1 MSMSAMAPSWPAGD
15 VRRPPLGRAV
25 RAALL
30 VGIVFELFAYVA
42 KEIPA
47 LYTHSPWQDD
57 PYDGAVS
64 FALFFVPVL
73 LVLITG
79 SAFHCRRQAPLDSGR
94 AHGLWRAS
102 AALLTIC
109 GATLGVEW
117 ISVLMRTHAAD
128 WNATTVGVT
137 IALAG
142 VSALTV
148 AAGVA
153 LTQARW
159 HRASRAS
166 YPGNDWIDDTVD
178 AAASLS
184 AHFGSP
190 GRALSGLLRRAHAA
204 SAPSWRRHPVVA
216 AMAIAV
222 LFGLLLATVDAV
234 AEGGRIASTT
244 GLLFF
249 SVAAGGFFAF
259 VMVLGRF
266 LWLRTDAEPAIGMR
280 RRLLDA
286 ATVGAAFIPLSLL
299 FRPVPA
305 SLQALV
311 PAGRWAIV
319 VFVLAAGLAG
329 FMATFAVESMLR
341 THSGRT
347 EPPA

>member
-1 MSMSAMAPSWPAGD
+1 MSVIAPSWPVGD
-15 VRRPPLGRAV
+15 ARRPPLGRAV
-25 RAALL
+25 RAALV
-30 VGIVFELFAYVA
+30 VGIAFELYAYVA

-47 LYTHSPWQDD
+47 LYAHSPWQDD

-79 SAFHCRRQAPLDSGR
+79 SSFHCRRQMPLDSAR

-109 GATLGVEW
+109 GATLGSEW
-117 ISVLMRTHAAD
+117 ISVLMRTRVAD

-159 HRASRAS
+159 HRASQAP
-166 YPGNDWIDDTVD
+166 YLGIDWVDDTVE
-178 AAASLS
+178 ATASVC
-184 AHFGSP
+184 AYFGAP
-190 GRALSGLLRRAHAA
+190 GRALSGLLRRAHTA
-204 SAPSWRRHPVVA
+204 SAPAWRRHPVLA
-216 AMAIAV
+216 AMTIAP
-222 LFGLLLATVDAV
+222 LFGVLLATVDAV

-266 LWLRTDAEPAIGMR
+266 LQLRTDAAPAMGAK

-286 ATVGAAFIPLSLL
+286 ATVGSACIPLSLV
-299 FRPVPA
+299 FRPAPA
-305 SLQALV
+305 SLRVLIS
-311 PAGRWAIV
+311 AGEEAILL
-319 VFVLAAGLAG
+319 FVLAAGLAG
-329 FMATFAVESMLR
+329 FLLTFGVESIRR
-341 THSGRT
+341 THSVHT
-347 EPPA
+347 